1 MEEENIEQAGS
12 SQTVSLSLPKSL
24 QSSIEPKLM
33 EGINECDYDKNLQK
47 TPSASSEISMQQE
60 HPTSLVL
67 TDNKSMLLEISV
79 EQSIPFDD
87 SVTLSPEVDRSE
99 LPSTNEDPDD
109 FLSSSIEVFKPK
121 EAQSDSMTM
130 QSSEVILTAD
140 CEASMQEERSM
151 SLVTTVNKSTSQEIS
166 VEEKVPIG
174 HSITLSPKVENNEL
188 PSTKEVPDGFPS
200 SIGEAY
206 ESKGIQDDSIAT
218 ESSEVKVVSQ
228 NLLMTRGVQA
238 DAPCTDSDKVGCETP
253 PTILKKVKEDKNIFV
268 HRLQKR
274 QMSLADT
281 RQRVSAPVSRSVSV
295 KNLRMDN
302 TTVDTTTH
310 IESVKAAASKFG
322 GSINW
327 KTRIAQPAQVTKNR
341 FPSLVI
347 YTDCICYMTINM
359 LSFLSKS
366 NQILYSI
373 RKNNYLFI
381 Y

>member
-12 SQTVSLSLPKSL
+12 SQIVSLSLPKSL

-47 TPSASSEISMQQE
+47 TPSASSEVSMQQE
-60 HPTSLVL
+60 HRTNLVL
-67 TDNKSMLLEISV
+67 TDNKSKLLEISV

-99 LPSTNEDPDD
+99 LPSTNEHPDD

-121 EAQSDSMTM
+121 EAQSDSMPM

-151 SLVTTVNKSTSQEIS
+151 SLVPTVNKSSSQEIS
-166 VEEKVPIG
+166 VEEKVPVG

-188 PSTKEVPDGFPS
+188 PSTKEVPDDFPS

-228 NLLMTRGVQA
+228 NLLMTREGVQL
-238 DAPCTDSDKVGCETP
+238 DAPSTDFDKVGCETP
-253 PTILKKVKEDKNIFV
+253 PTILKKVKEDKNLFV
-268 HRLQKR
+268 HSLQKR

-310 IESVKAAASKFG
+310 IKSVKAAASKFG

-327 KTRIAQPAQVTKNR
+327 KTHIAQSAQVTQNR

-373 RKNNYLFI
+373 
-381 Y
+381 